1 MSSSNNTFDIDTNV
15 DSYTNDELLEILNLG
30 STSESESESLTLEDI
45 QDRVQLMMR
54 QYPSIAFFF
63 AQVGERL
70 ESEYADGH
78 NDNNEDDNY
87 DNDNDN
93 HDDDVAKQQMDQ
105 IKQDETNVWL
115 KNQYLQQDGAKEF
128 KQYTSRDNKVQIF
141 EDKNGHEQMKQER
154 LGAVNAINL
163 PVSQGSLNPV
173 LKNITSRIVMLDSTY
188 RQNIV
193 PYDSPAASS
202 TDYTLDLSDTLKDT
216 LSIKLSSVQIPF
228 TWYNY
233 ADYLGNTCF
242 MYATSPT
249 AFSNN
254 DLNPSGMQ
262 QFILPNGNYT
272 SSTTL
277 LAALTSVTTPPL
289 PSPPLPFT
297 FAVVNNFFTIT
308 NNTANYIRIV
318 FYNGNNPTMSC
329 DSTGCRFP
337 SKLDNN
343 LGWNLGFR
351 DSNIRGV
358 ELALAY
364 DLAPLASSPLN
375 SVKAS
380 VPYCTVGPNYFLL
393 VVDDFNQN
401 HLNQGLVNIHDT
413 DTTLNPPSY
422 INADINYACF
432 NTDQGFNSPY
442 PVYIPNAPARLTQ
455 AQLYSANQI
464 LENRRNTTNIR
475 TPGPTTTDVLA
486 VIPLKVGGL
495 SFGDKYI
502 EFGSSLLQNE
512 RVYFGPVNISRMR
525 VTLRDDKGNVVN
537 LNGADWS
544 FSLVSTHLYEF

>member
-1 MSSSNNTFDIDTNV
+1 MSASNNNNNTFDIDTNV
-15 DSYTNDELLEILNLG
+15 DNYTNDELLEILELD
-30 STSESESESLTLEDI
+30 SESGSFTAEDI
-45 QDRVQLMMR
+45 QNKVQLMIR

-70 ESEYADGH
+70 QSESEYADA
-78 NDNNEDDNY
+78 DA
-87 DNDNDN
+87 
-93 HDDDVAKQQMDQ
+93 DDDVAEEEGQQNEE
-105 IKQDETNVWL
+105 DEANVWL
-115 KNQYLQQDGAKEF
+115 KNQYLHQDGAKEF

-141 EDKNGHEQMKQER
+141 EDGNGHEQMKQER
-154 LGAVNAINL
+154 LGAVNAINV

-193 PYDSPAASS
+193 PYDSPVSAS
-202 TDYTLDLSDTLKDT
+202 TDYTLDLSDTLNKT

-242 MYATSPT
+242 MYATSST
-249 AFSNN
+249 AFTGNN
-254 DLNPSGMQ
+254 LNPPGMQ
-262 QFILPNGNYT
+262 QFKIINGSYT
-272 SSTTL
+272 NTTTL
-277 LAALTSVTTPPL
+277 SNALNSGL
-289 PSPPLPFT
+289 PSGVFT
-297 FAVVNNFFTIT
+297 FSVVNNSFTIT
-308 NNTANYIRIV
+308 NASTTMHVRII

-329 DSTGCRFP
+329 SNTGCRFP

-351 DSNIRGV
+351 SSNIDGV
-358 ELALAY
+358 ELAIAY
-364 DLAPLASSPLN
+364 DLARSGFPGDSIT
-375 SVKAS
+375 AS
-380 VPYCTVGPNYFLL
+380 VPYCNIGPNYFLL

-401 HLNQGLVNIHDT
+401 HLNQGLVNIDDT

-432 NTDQGFNSPY
+432 STDEGFQSPY
-442 PVYIPNAPARLTQ
+442 PVYIPNAPTRLTQ

-464 LENRRNTTNIR
+464 AENRRNTTNIR

-525 VTLRDDKGNVVN
+525 VTLRDDKGNIVN

-544 FSLVSTHLYEF
+544 FSLISTHLYEF

>member
-1 MSSSNNTFDIDTNV
+1 MSALNNNNNTFDIDTNV
-15 DSYTNDELLEILNLG
+15 DNYTNDELLEILELD
-30 STSESESESLTLEDI
+30 SESGSFTSEDI
-45 QDRVQLMMR
+45 QNKVQLMIR

-70 ESEYADGH
+70 QSEYADADSG
-78 NDNNEDDNY
+78 DDIADEERQQNEE
-87 DNDNDN
+87 
-93 HDDDVAKQQMDQ
+93 
-105 IKQDETNVWL
+105 DEANVWL
-115 KNQYLQQDGAKEF
+115 KNQYLRQDGAKEF

-141 EDKNGHEQMKQER
+141 EDGNGHEQMKQER
-154 LGAVNAINL
+154 LGAVNAINV

-193 PYDSPAASS
+193 PYDSPVSLS
-202 TDYTLDLSDTLKDT
+202 TDYTLDLSDTLNKT

-254 DLNPSGMQ
+254 DLNPPGMQ
-262 QFILPNGNYT
+262 QFKIINGSYT
-272 SSTTL
+272 NSTTL
-277 LAALTSVTTPPL
+277 STALNSGL
-289 PSPPLPFT
+289 PSGVFT
-297 FAVVNNFFTIT
+297 FSVVNNSFTIT
-308 NNTANYIRIV
+308 NSTGDYVRII

-329 DSTGCRFP
+329 SDTGCRVP

-351 DSNIRGV
+351 SSNIDGV

-364 DLAPLASSPLN
+364 DLAPNTSSPPSPPPPLS
-375 SVKAS
+375 SVVAS
-380 VPYCTVGPNYFLL
+380 VPYCNIGPNYFLL

-401 HLNQGLVNIHDT
+401 HLNQGLVNIDDT

-422 INADINYACF
+422 INADINYSCF
-432 NTDQGFNSPY
+432 NTDEGFQSPY

-464 LENRRNTTNIR
+464 AENRRNTTNIR

-512 RVYFGPVNISRMR
+512 RIYFGPVNISRMR

-544 FSLVSTHLYEF
+544 FSLISTHLYEF

>member
-1 MSSSNNTFDIDTNV
+1 MSASNKNNNTFDIDTNV
-15 DSYTNDELLEILNLG
+15 DSYTNDELLEILELG
-30 STSESESESLTLEDI
+30 SESGSFTLEDI

-70 ESEYADGH
+70 HSEYADDAG
-78 NDNNEDDNY
+78 
-87 DNDNDN
+87 
-93 HDDDVAKQQMDQ
+93 DDVADEEGQQEQ
-105 IKQDETNVWL
+105 QDEEDEANVWL
-115 KNQYLQQDGAKEF
+115 KNQYLRQDGAKEF

-141 EDKNGHEQMKQER
+141 EDANGHEQMKQER
-154 LGAVNAINL
+154 LGAVNAINV

-193 PYDSPAASS
+193 PYDSPVCAS
-202 TDYTLDLSDTLKDT
+202 TDYTLDLSDTLNNT

-242 MYATSPT
+242 MYKVGTGGSP
-249 AFSNN
+249 FSNN
-254 DLNPSGMQ
+254 DLNLDGML
-262 QFILPNGNYT
+262 QFIIPNGSYT
-272 SSTTL
+272 NSTTL
-277 LAALTSVTTPPL
+277 LAALNPS
-289 PSPPLPFT
+289 PSPPFPFK
-297 FAVVNNFFTIT
+297 FDFVNNSFTVT
-308 NNTANYIRIV
+308 NTDPSGNYIRIV

-329 DSTGCRFP
+329 SKTGCRFP

-351 DSNIRGV
+351 SSNIPGV
-358 ELALAY
+358 ELAIAY
-364 DLAPLASSPLN
+364 DLAPLALSPIH
-375 SVKAS
+375 SVKAG
-380 VPYCTVGPNYFLL
+380 VPYCNIGPNYFLL

-401 HLNQGLVNIHDT
+401 HLNQGLVNIDDT
-413 DTTLNPPSY
+413 DTTLNPPPY
-422 INADINYACF
+422 INADINYSCF
-432 NTDQGFNSPY
+432 NTDEGFQSPY
-442 PVYIPNAPARLTQ
+442 PVYIPNAPTRLTQ

-464 LENRRNTTNIR
+464 AENRRNTTNIR

-525 VTLRDDKGNVVN
+525 VVLRDDKGNVVN

-544 FSLVSTHLYEF
+544 FSLISTHLYEF

>member
-1 MSSSNNTFDIDTNV
+1 VLILYGYIVKNNYLTFDILFIYYFMSSANDIDTNV
-15 DSYTNDELLEILNLG
+15 NSYTNDELLEILELDSG
-30 STSESESESLTLEDI
+30 SGSLTVDDI
-45 QDRVQLMMR
+45 QDKVQLMMR

-70 ESEYADGH
+70 ESEYA
-78 NDNNEDDNY
+78 Y
-87 DNDNDN
+87 A
-93 HDDDVAKQQMDQ
+93 DDVADEEGEED
-105 IKQDETNVWL
+105 KQDEADVWL
-115 KNQYLQQDGAKEF
+115 KNQYLRQDGAKEF
-128 KQYTSRDNKVQIF
+128 KQYTSRDNKVQVF
-141 EDKNGHEQMKQER
+141 EDGNGHEQMKQER
-154 LGAVNAINL
+154 LGAVNAINV

-193 PYDSPAASS
+193 PYNSPVSSS

-242 MYATSPT
+242 MYVTSATP
-249 AFSNN
+249 FPDN
-254 DLNPSGMQ
+254 DLNLSVMH
-262 QFILPNGNYT
+262 QFRIVNGSYT
-272 SSTTL
+272 SSSTL
-277 LAALTSVTTPPL
+277 LTALNSVTPAPPF
-289 PSPPLPFT
+289 SFSI
-297 FAVVNNFFTIT
+297 VNNSFKIT
-308 NNTANYIRIV
+308 NNSGNYVRIV

-329 DSTGCRFP
+329 GSNTGCNFP

-351 DSNIRGV
+351 SSNIGGV

-364 DLAPLASSPLN
+364 DLGPSGSIPPTLKD
-375 SVKAS
+375 SVTAS
-380 VPYCTVGPNYFLL
+380 VPYCNIGPNYFLL

-401 HLNQGLVNIHDT
+401 HLNQGLVNIDDT

-432 NTDQGFNSPY
+432 NTDEGFNSPY

-544 FSLVSTHLYEF
+544 FSLISTHLYEF

>member
-1 MSSSNNTFDIDTNV
+1 MSASNNNNKNNNNTFDIDTNV
-15 DSYTNDELLEILNLG
+15 DNYTNDELLEILELG
-30 STSESESESLTLEDI
+30 SGSLTAEDI

-70 ESEYADGH
+70 QSEYAVADSG
-78 NDNNEDDNY
+78 
-87 DNDNDN
+87 
-93 HDDDVAKQQMDQ
+93 DDVADEEGQQEQ
-105 IKQDETNVWL
+105 QDEEDEANVWL
-115 KNQYLQQDGAKEF
+115 KNQYLRQDGAKEF

-141 EDKNGHEQMKQER
+141 EDANNHEQMKQER
-154 LGAVNAINL
+154 LGAVNAINV

-193 PYDSPAASS
+193 PYDSPVSLS
-202 TDYTLDLSDTLKDT
+202 TDYTLDLSDTLNNT

-254 DLNPSGMQ
+254 DLNPPGMQ
-262 QFILPNGNYT
+262 QFKIINGSYT
-272 SSTTL
+272 NSTLST
-277 LAALTSVTTPPL
+277 ALTSGL
-289 PSPPLPFT
+289 PSSVFT
-297 FAVVNNFFTIT
+297 FAVVNNSFTIT
-308 NNTANYIRIV
+308 NSTGDYVRII

-329 DSTGCRFP
+329 GSSGCRFP

-351 DSNIRGV
+351 SSNIPGV
-358 ELALAY
+358 ELAIAY
-364 DLAPLASSPLN
+364 DLAPALSPLS
-375 SVKAS
+375 SVTAS
-380 VPYCTVGPNYFLL
+380 VPYCNIGPNYFLL

-401 HLNQGLVNIHDT
+401 HLNQGLVNIDDT

-432 NTDQGFNSPY
+432 STDEGFQSPY
-442 PVYIPNAPARLTQ
+442 PVYIPNAPTRLTQ

-464 LENRRNTTNIR
+464 AENRRNTTNIR

-512 RVYFGPVNISRMR
+512 RIYFGPVNISRMR
-525 VTLRDDKGNVVN
+525 VTLRDDKGNIVN

-544 FSLVSTHLYEF
+544 FSLISTHLYEF

>member
-1 MSSSNNTFDIDTNV
+1 MSSDTDVN
-15 DSYTNDELLEILNLG
+15 SYTNDELLEILELDSG
-30 STSESESESLTLEDI
+30 SDSLTIDDI
-45 QDRVQLMMR
+45 RDKVQLMMR

-70 ESEYADGH
+70 ESEYA
-78 NDNNEDDNY
+78 NA
-87 DNDNDN
+87 
-93 HDDDVAKQQMDQ
+93 DDVAGEEEQQDEE
-105 IKQDETNVWL
+105 DETNVWL
-115 KNQYLQQDGAKEF
+115 KNQYLRQDGAKEF

-141 EDKNGHEQMKQER
+141 EDANNHEQMKQER
-154 LGAVNAINL
+154 LGAVNAINV

-193 PYDSPAASS
+193 PYDSPVSSS

-242 MYATSPT
+242 MYATSAVP
-249 AFSNN
+249 FLNN
-254 DLNPSGMQ
+254 DLNLSGMQ
-262 QFILPNGNYT
+262 QFKIVNGSYT
-272 SSTTL
+272 SSSTL
-277 LAALTSVTTPPL
+277 LPALNSGL
-289 PSPPLPFT
+289 PSSVFT
-297 FAVVNNFFTIT
+297 FSVVNNSFTVT
-308 NNTANYIRIV
+308 NTTPNYVRIV
-318 FYNGNNPTMSC
+318 FYNGKNPTMSC
-329 DSTGCRFP
+329 GSNGCRFP

-351 DSNIRGV
+351 STNIFGV
-358 ELALAY
+358 ELAIAY
-364 DLAPLASSPLN
+364 DLGPSG
-375 SVKAS
+375 SVPPILKDSVTAS
-380 VPYCTVGPNYFLL
+380 VPYCNIGPNYFLL

-401 HLNQGLVNIHDT
+401 HLNQGLVNIDDT

-422 INADINYACF
+422 INADINYSCF
-432 NTDQGFNSPY
+432 NTDEGFNSPY
-442 PVYIPNAPARLTQ
+442 PVYIPNAPTRLTQ

-464 LENRRNTTNIR
+464 AENRRNTTNIR

-525 VTLRDDKGNVVN
+525 VVLRDDKGNVVN

-544 FSLVSTHLYEF
+544 FSLISTHLYEF

>member
-1 MSSSNNTFDIDTNV
+1 MSNTFDIDTNV
-15 DSYTNDELLEILNLG
+15 DSYTNDELLQILELDSG
-30 STSESESESLTLEDI
+30 SGSLTVDDI
-45 QDRVQLMMR
+45 KDKVQLMMR

-70 ESEYADGH
+70 ESEYADA
-78 NDNNEDDNY
+78 
-87 DNDNDN
+87 
-93 HDDDVAKQQMDQ
+93 DDVEEEEGQQDQ
-105 IKQDETNVWL
+105 EDEANVWL
-115 KNQYLQQDGAKEF
+115 KNQYLRQDGAKEF

-154 LGAVNAINL
+154 LGAVNTINV

-193 PYDSPAASS
+193 PYDSPVSSS

-242 MYATSPT
+242 MYATSST
-249 AFSNN
+249 AFDNN
-254 DLNPSGMQ
+254 NLNPNGMQ
-262 QFILPNGNYT
+262 QFIIQNGSYT
-272 SSTTL
+272 SSSTL
-277 LAALTSVTTPPL
+277 LTALNSGL
-289 PSPPLPFT
+289 PSGVFT
-297 FAVVNNFFTIT
+297 FSVVNNFFTIT
-308 NNTANYIRIV
+308 NISSSAHVRIV

-329 DSTGCRFP
+329 GFGGCRFP

-351 DSNIRGV
+351 TSNIPGV
-358 ELALAY
+358 ELAIAY
-364 DLAPLASSPLN
+364 DLAPGG

-380 VPYCTVGPNYFLL
+380 VPYCNIGPNYFLL

-401 HLNQGLVNIHDT
+401 HLNQGLVNIDDT
-413 DTTLNPPSY
+413 DTTLNPSSY
-422 INADINYACF
+422 INADINYSCF
-432 NTDQGFNSPY
+432 STDEGFQSPY
-442 PVYIPNAPARLTQ
+442 PVYIPNAPPRLTQ

-464 LENRRNTTNIR
+464 AENRRNTTNIR

-525 VTLRDDKGNVVN
+525 VTLRDDKGNIVN

-544 FSLVSTHLYEF
+544 FSLISTHLYEF

>member
-1 MSSSNNTFDIDTNV
+1 MSASNNNNKNNNNTFDIDTNV
-15 DSYTNDELLEILNLG
+15 DNYTNDELLEILELG
-30 STSESESESLTLEDI
+30 SGSLTAEDI

-70 ESEYADGH
+70 ESEYADADSG
-78 NDNNEDDNY
+78 
-87 DNDNDN
+87 
-93 HDDDVAKQQMDQ
+93 DDVADEEGQQEQ
-105 IKQDETNVWL
+105 QNEEDEANVWL
-115 KNQYLQQDGAKEF
+115 KNQYLRQDGAKEF

-141 EDKNGHEQMKQER
+141 EDANNHEQMKQER
-154 LGAVNAINL
+154 LGAVNAINV

-193 PYDSPAASS
+193 PYDSPVSLS
-202 TDYTLDLSDTLKDT
+202 TDYTLDLSDTLNNT

-254 DLNPSGMQ
+254 DLNPPGMQ
-262 QFILPNGNYT
+262 QFKIINGSYT
-272 SSTTL
+272 NTTAL
-277 LAALTSVTTPPL
+277 SNALTSGL
-289 PSPPLPFT
+289 PSSVFT
-297 FAVVNNFFTIT
+297 FAVVNNSFTIT
-308 NNTANYIRIV
+308 NSTGDYVRII

-329 DSTGCRFP
+329 GSSGCRFP

-351 DSNIRGV
+351 SSNIPGV
-358 ELALAY
+358 ELAIAY
-364 DLAPLASSPLN
+364 DLAPNTSSPPSPLS
-375 SVKAS
+375 SVTAS
-380 VPYCTVGPNYFLL
+380 VPYCNIGPNYFLL

-401 HLNQGLVNIHDT
+401 HLNQGLVNIDDT

-432 NTDQGFNSPY
+432 STDEGFQSPY
-442 PVYIPNAPARLTQ
+442 PVYIPNAPTRLTQ

-464 LENRRNTTNIR
+464 AENRRNTTNIR

-512 RVYFGPVNISRMR
+512 RIYFGPVNISRMR
-525 VTLRDDKGNVVN
+525 VTLRDDKGNIVN

-544 FSLVSTHLYEF
+544 FSLISTHLYEF

>member
-1 MSSSNNTFDIDTNV
+1 MSASNNNNNNNNNTFDIDTNV
-15 DSYTNDELLEILNLG
+15 DSYTNNELLEILELG
-30 STSESESESLTLEDI
+30 SGSFTAEDI
-45 QDRVQLMMR
+45 QNKVQLMMR

-70 ESEYADGH
+70 ESEYADAG
-78 NDNNEDDNY
+78 
-87 DNDNDN
+87 
-93 HDDDVAKQQMDQ
+93 DDVADEEEE
-105 IKQDETNVWL
+105 QDEEDEADVWL
-115 KNQYLQQDGAKEF
+115 KNQYLTQNGAKEF

-141 EDKNGHEQMKQER
+141 EDANNHEQMKQER
-154 LGAVNAINL
+154 LGVVNAINV

-193 PYDSPAASS
+193 PYNSPVAAS
-202 TDYTLDLSDTLKDT
+202 TDYTLDLSDTLKDA

-242 MYATSPT
+242 MYLVGGTSSFP
-249 AFSNN
+249 NN

-262 QFILPNGNYT
+262 QFKIINGSYT
-272 SSTTL
+272 NSTTL
-277 LAALTSVTTPPL
+277 LNALHSGL
-289 PSPPLPFT
+289 PHGVFT
-297 FAVVNNFFTIT
+297 FSIVNNFFTIT
-308 NNTANYIRIV
+308 NNTNKYVRIV

-329 DSTGCRFP
+329 SDTGCRVP

-351 DSNIRGV
+351 SSNIPGV

-364 DLAPLASSPLN
+364 DLAPNTSSSPPPPLS
-375 SVKAS
+375 SVVAS
-380 VPYCTVGPNYFLL
+380 VPYCNIGPNYFLL

-401 HLNQGLVNIHDT
+401 HLNQGLVNIDDT
-413 DTTLNPPSY
+413 DTTLNPPPY
-422 INADINYACF
+422 INADINYSCF
-432 NTDQGFNSPY
+432 STNEGFNSPY

-464 LENRRNTTNIR
+464 AENRRNTTNIR

-525 VTLRDDKGNVVN
+525 VTLRDDKGNIVN

-544 FSLVSTHLYEF
+544 FSLISTHLYEF

>member
-1 MSSSNNTFDIDTNV
+1 MSASNKNNNNNNTFDIDTNV
-15 DSYTNDELLEILNLG
+15 DSYTNDELLEILELG
-30 STSESESESLTLEDI
+30 PGSASGSFTAEDI

-70 ESEYADGH
+70 QSESEYADAG
-78 NDNNEDDNY
+78 D
-87 DNDNDN
+87 
-93 HDDDVAKQQMDQ
+93 DDDVADADAGYDNDVADEEAQQEQ
-105 IKQDETNVWL
+105 QDEEDEANVWL
-115 KNQYLQQDGAKEF
+115 KNQYLRQDGAKEF

-141 EDKNGHEQMKQER
+141 EDANNHEQMKQER
-154 LGAVNAINL
+154 LGAVNAINV

-193 PYDSPAASS
+193 PYNSPVSAS
-202 TDYTLDLSDTLKDT
+202 TDYTLDLSDTLNNT

-242 MYATSPT
+242 MYKVGTGGNP
-249 AFSNN
+249 FSNN
-254 DLNPSGMQ
+254 DLNLSGML
-262 QFILPNGNYT
+262 QFIIPNGSYT
-272 SSTTL
+272 SSSTL
-277 LAALTSVTTPPL
+277 LAALNLVMPAT
-289 PSPPLPFT
+289 FT
-297 FAVVNNFFTIT
+297 FAVVNNSFTVT
-308 NNTANYIRIV
+308 NHTGDYVRIV

-329 DSTGCRFP
+329 SKTGCRFP

-351 DSNIRGV
+351 TSNIPGV
-358 ELALAY
+358 ELAIAY
-364 DLAPLASSPLN
+364 DLGPSGSAGD
-375 SVKAS
+375 SVTAS
-380 VPYCTVGPNYFLL
+380 VPYCNIGPNYFLL

-401 HLNQGLVNIHDT
+401 HLNQGLVNIDDT
-413 DTTLNPPSY
+413 DTTLSPPPY
-422 INADINYACF
+422 INADINYTCF
-432 NTDQGFNSPY
+432 NTDEGFQSPY
-442 PVYIPNAPARLTQ
+442 PVYIPNAPTRLTQ

-464 LENRRNTTNIR
+464 AENRRNTTNIR

-525 VTLRDDKGNVVN
+525 VTLRDDKGNIVN

-544 FSLVSTHLYEF
+544 FSLISTHLYEF

>member
-1 MSSSNNTFDIDTNV
+1 MSMSISFAGEDTDV
-15 DSYTNDELLEILNLG
+15 DSYTNDELLEILELG
-30 STSESESESLTLEDI
+30 SGSGSFTSEDI
-45 QDRVQLMMR
+45 QNRVKLMMR
-54 QYPSIAFFF
+54 QYPSVAFFF

-70 ESEYADGH
+70 ESEYVGDDADAGDDAGDDADADAS
-78 NDNNEDDNY
+78 DN
-87 DNDNDN
+87 
-93 HDDDVAKQQMDQ
+93 VAYEEEQQDQ
-105 IKQDETNVWL
+105 EDETNVWL
-115 KNQYLQQDGAKEF
+115 KNQYLTQNGGKEF

-141 EDKNGHEQMKQER
+141 EDGNGHEQMKQER
-154 LGAVNAINL
+154 LGAVDAINV

-173 LKNITSRIVMLDSTY
+173 LKNITSRVVMLDSTY

-193 PYDSPAASS
+193 PYNSPTASS
-202 TDYTLDLSDTLKDT
+202 TDYTLDLSDTLTKT

-242 MYATSPT
+242 MYLVGTSSP
-249 AFSNN
+249 FSNN
-254 DLNPSGMQ
+254 DLNLAGMK
-262 QFILPNGNYT
+262 QFIIQNGSYT
-272 SSTTL
+272 SPAAL
-277 LAALTSVTTPPL
+277 LAALISAATTMTPPNL
-289 PSPPLPFT
+289 
-297 FAVVNNFFTIT
+297 FAFSFANNAFTIT
-308 NNTANYIRIV
+308 NTSSDYVRIV
-318 FYNGNNPTMSC
+318 FYNGKNPTMSC
-329 DSTGCRFP
+329 GSSGCRFP

-343 LGWNLGFR
+343 LGWNLGYR
-351 DSNIRGV
+351 STNIPGV

-375 SVKAS
+375 SVVAN
-380 VPYCTVGPNYFLL
+380 VPYCSVGPNYFLL

-401 HLNQGLVNIHDT
+401 HLNQGLVNIDDT

-422 INADINYACF
+422 INADINYSCF
-432 NTDQGFNSPY
+432 STDEGFNSPY
-442 PVYIPNAPARLTQ
+442 PVYIPNAPTRLTQ

-525 VTLRDDKGNVVN
+525 VALRDDKGNIVN

-544 FSLVSTHLYEF
+544 FSLISTHLYEF

>member
-1 MSSSNNTFDIDTNV
+1 MSSPANDIDTDV
-15 DSYTNDELLEILNLG
+15 DNYTNDELLEILELGLG
-30 STSESESESLTLEDI
+30 SEPPTLEDI
-45 QDRVQLMMR
+45 QDKVQLMMR
-54 QYPSIAFFF
+54 QYPSVAFFF

-70 ESEYADGH
+70 ESEYADVG
-78 NDNNEDDNY
+78 DDG
-87 DNDNDN
+87 
-93 HDDDVAKQQMDQ
+93 DVADEEGQQD
-105 IKQDETNVWL
+105 KDDEANVWL
-115 KNQYLQQDGAKEF
+115 KNQYLMQNGAKEF

-141 EDKNGHEQMKQER
+141 EDGNGHEQMKQER
-154 LGAVNAINL
+154 LGAVNAINV

-193 PYDSPAASS
+193 PYDSPVAAS
-202 TDYTLDLSDTLKDT
+202 TDYTLDLSDTLNKT

-242 MYATSPT
+242 MYKIGTGSP
-249 AFSNN
+249 FSNN
-254 DLNPSGMQ
+254 DLNPNGMQ
-262 QFILPNGNYT
+262 QFRIVNGSYT

-277 LAALTSVTTPPL
+277 LAALNLVAPAT
-289 PSPPLPFT
+289 FT
-297 FAVVNNFFTIT
+297 FAVVNNSFTIT
-308 NNTANYIRIV
+308 NNTGDYVRIV

-329 DSTGCRFP
+329 SNTGCRFP
-337 SKLDNN
+337 SKLDYN

-351 DSNIRGV
+351 STNIPGV
-358 ELALAY
+358 ELAIAY
-364 DLAPLASSPLN
+364 DLAPLALSPLN
-375 SVKAS
+375 SIKAS
-380 VPYCTVGPNYFLL
+380 VPYCSVGPNYFLL

-401 HLNQGLVNIHDT
+401 HLNQGLVNIDDT
-413 DTTLNPPSY
+413 DTTLSPPSY

-432 NTDQGFNSPY
+432 STDQGFNSPY
-442 PVYIPNAPARLTQ
+442 PVYIPNAPTRLTQ

-525 VTLRDDKGNVVN
+525 VTLRDDKGNIVN

-544 FSLVSTHLYEF
+544 FSLISTHLYEF

>member
-1 MSSSNNTFDIDTNV
+1 MTNNTFDIDTDVN
-15 DSYTNDELLEILNLG
+15 SYTNDELLEILELDSSSG
-30 STSESESESLTLEDI
+30 SLTVDDI
-45 QDRVQLMMR
+45 QNKVQLMMR

-70 ESEYADGH
+70 ESEYADA
-78 NDNNEDDNY
+78 
-87 DNDNDN
+87 
-93 HDDDVAKQQMDQ
+93 DDVAEEEGG
-105 IKQDETNVWL
+105 QDEEDEANVWL
-115 KNQYLQQDGAKEF
+115 KNQYLRQDGAKEF

-141 EDKNGHEQMKQER
+141 EDGNGHEQMKQER
-154 LGAVNAINL
+154 LGAVNAINV

-193 PYDSPAASS
+193 PYDSPVSLS

-242 MYATSPT
+242 MYATSATP
-249 AFSNN
+249 FPNN
-254 DLNPSGMQ
+254 DLNLSGMQ
-262 QFILPNGNYT
+262 QFRIVNGSYT
-272 SSTTL
+272 SSSTL
-277 LAALTSVTTPPL
+277 LTALNSGL
-289 PSPPLPFT
+289 PSSVFT
-297 FAVVNNFFTIT
+297 FSVVNNSFTVT
-308 NNTANYIRIV
+308 NNTSDYVRLV
-318 FYNGNNPTMSC
+318 FYNGRNPTMSC
-329 DSTGCRFP
+329 ASGGGCRFP

-351 DSNIRGV
+351 STNIPGI

-364 DLAPLASSPLN
+364 DLAPSG
-375 SVKAS
+375 SVTAS
-380 VPYCTVGPNYFLL
+380 VPYCNIGPNYFLL

-401 HLNQGLVNIHDT
+401 HLNQGLVNIDDT

-422 INADINYACF
+422 INADINYSCF
-432 NTDQGFNSPY
+432 TTDEGFDSPY
-442 PVYIPNAPARLTQ
+442 PVYIPNAPTRLTQ

-464 LENRRNTTNIR
+464 AENRRNTTNIR

-525 VTLRDDKGNVVN
+525 VTLRDDKGNIVN

-544 FSLVSTHLYEF
+544 FSLISTHLYEF

>member
-1 MSSSNNTFDIDTNV
+1 MSSPANDIDTDV
-15 DSYTNDELLEILNLG
+15 DNYTNDELLEILELGLG
-30 STSESESESLTLEDI
+30 SEPPTLEDI
-45 QDRVQLMMR
+45 QDKVQLMMR
-54 QYPSIAFFF
+54 QYPSVAFFF

-70 ESEYADGH
+70 ESEYAADADADADGDG
-78 NDNNEDDNY
+78 NDGNDGNEE
-87 DNDNDN
+87 
-93 HDDDVAKQQMDQ
+93 QQD
-105 IKQDETNVWL
+105 KEDEANVWL
-115 KNQYLQQDGAKEF
+115 KNQYLTQKGAKEF
-128 KQYTSRDNKVQIF
+128 KQYTSRDNKVRIF
-141 EDKNGHEQMKQER
+141 EDGNGHDQMKQER
-154 LGAVNAINL
+154 LGATNTVNV

-193 PYDSPAASS
+193 PYDSPVSAS
-202 TDYTLDLSDTLKDT
+202 TDYTLDLSDTLTKT

-242 MYATSPT
+242 MYATSATP
-249 AFSNN
+249 FSDD

-262 QFILPNGNYT
+262 QFIIANGSYT
-272 SSTTL
+272 NSTAL
-277 LAALTSVTTPPL
+277 LAALNLVAPAQ
-289 PSPPLPFT
+289 FT
-297 FAVVNNFFTIT
+297 FSFANNSFKIT
-308 NNTANYIRIV
+308 NASASYVRIV

-329 DSTGCRFP
+329 GSSGGCRFP

-351 DSNIRGV
+351 GTNIGGV
-358 ELALAY
+358 ELAIAY
-364 DLAPLASSPLN
+364 DLGPN
-375 SVKAS
+375 GSVTDSIVAS
-380 VPYCTVGPNYFLL
+380 VPYCSVGPTYFLL

-401 HLNQGLVNIHDT
+401 HLNQGLVNIDDT
-413 DTTLNPPSY
+413 DTTLSPPSY
-422 INADINYACF
+422 INADINYSCF
-432 NTDQGFNSPY
+432 STDQGFNSPY
-442 PVYIPNAPARLTQ
+442 PVYIPNAPTRLTQ

-525 VTLRDDKGNVVN
+525 VVLRDDKGNVVN

-544 FSLVSTHLYEF
+544 FSLISTHLYEF